1 MRQILVI
8 GHLLDPVDNEHRRH
22 GLPRV
27 VLPQRAVQGTGD
39 GLSLQFGIGQ
49 LALGLRHLEFDVE
62 AFALGDHAVLFERDG
77 IFEVA
82 AYAVDHL
89 PAHLDDLHG
98 ECQPEVAL
106 HELRNQRVAGL
117 VALLLRRA
125 FVDPGGAVG
134 GVDLAAQPDGHRDL
148 PAHEPEALILHLEEP
163 VGVHQRIEQPVDRGD
178 HFGRYEP
185 AAEYLPGELF
195 GRAFHLVEI
204 ESYILGHIGVC
215 AHDAD
220 LGHTQADGRTA
231 FLGGGLLLELG
242 PLLAA
247 GGKVADH
254 GDRLVERERT
264 LGLLR
269 RQPDDG
275 RKCRRR
281 KEGSDCYFHINQCVY
296 GANI

>member
-1 MRQILVI
+1 MS
-8 GHLLDPVDNEHRRH
+8 P
-22 GLPRV
+22 LP
-27 VLPQRAVQGTGD
+27 
-39 GLSLQFGIGQ
+39 
-49 LALGLRHLEFDVE
+49 
-62 AFALGDHAVLFERDG
+62 
-77 IFEVA
+77 
-82 AYAVDHL
+82 
-89 PAHLDDLHG
+89 
-98 ECQPEVAL
+98 
-106 HELRNQRVAGL
+106 
-117 VALLLRRA
+117 
-125 FVDPGGAVG
+125 
-134 GVDLAAQPDGHRDL
+134 
-148 PAHEPEALILHLEEP
+148 
-163 VGVHQRIEQPVDRGD
+163 
-178 HFGRYEP
+178 
-185 AAEYLPGELF
+185 EYLPGELF

-242 PLLAA
+242 CFHR
-247 GGKVADH
+247 GVFRERH